1 MSDTTNSSKIITS
14 KVIHKAQLIKRVCG
28 EKLLL
33 VIASASVLA
42 VLFILLTIFREA
54 LPFFNEVG
62 VREFF
67 GSSDWYPTRDEPSFG
82 ALGIFMGSFL
92 VTVGSCIIAVPLG
105 IAAAVCLSDVIP
117 FSLRQF
123 VKPIL
128 ELLAAIPSVVFGFFA
143 MIVSAPLLQEKGG
156 FILGIAWWFLTV
168 PVGLIMII
176 VLSDLLTTAL
186 PDRGRKIVAPIIA
199 ILLCALAFIGIQYVG
214 SRIFNLQIS
223 NGVNALNASIILA
236 LMALPT
242 IVSVSED
249 ALSAVGRSLR
259 EGSYALG
266 STRSETIFKVILPA
280 AKGGIIAAVILGV
293 MRAIGET
300 MVVLMAAGN
309 KIEIPE
315 PWYNFLEGVRTLT
328 ATVALEMGETVHGGT
343 HYHALFALAFCLLV
357 FTFILNLVSEWFS
370 RRSTL

>member
-1 MSDTTNSSKIITS
+1 MSDATNSGKLITS
-14 KVIHKAQLIKRVCG
+14 KVQRKAQTVKRICG
-28 EKLLL
+28 ESLLFI
-33 VIASASVLA
+33 IASASALA

-54 LPFFNEVG
+54 LPFFTNIGIKEI
-62 VREFF
+62 F
-67 GSSDWYPTRDEPSFG
+67 GSSEWYPTRDEASFG

-92 VTVGSCIIAVPLG
+92 VTLGSCAIAVPLG

-117 FSLRQF
+117 FCVRQF

-143 MIVSAPLLQEKGG
+143 LIVFAPLLQEKGG
-156 FILGIAWWFLTV
+156 FILAVAWWLLTV
-168 PVGLIMII
+168 PVALILII
-176 VLSDLLTTAL
+176 VFSDLLTTAL
-186 PDRGRKIVAPIIA
+186 PNRGRKAVAPIIA
-199 ILLCALAFIGIQYVG
+199 IAMGGLALFGIQHVG
-214 SRIFNLQIS
+214 GGILNLQIS

-266 STRSETIFKVILPA
+266 STRAETIFKVVLPA

-293 MRAIGET
+293 MRAVGET

-309 KIEIPE
+309 SIEIPE
-315 PWYNFLEGVRTLT
+315 PWYNFLDGVRTLT

-357 FTFILNLVSEWFS
+357 FTFLLNLVSEWVS
-370 RRSTL
+370 RRSTV